1 MINFFFKISYWLLAK
16 LIQSQYVLL
25 FTMIPCKLLVY
36 QLIENVQMSQL
47 WQSALSIKR
56 QERVILPS
64 KKIEFFQ

>member
-47 WQSALSIKR
+47 RQSALSIKR
-56 QERVILPS
+56 QERLFLPS
-64 KKIEFFQ
+64 KKIGFFQ

>member
-56 QERVILPS
+56 QERVFLPS

>member
-1 MINFFFKISYWLLAK
+1 
-16 LIQSQYVLL
+16 
-25 FTMIPCKLLVY
+25 MIPCKLLVY